1 MLLSRTFGQTSAHL
15 YRGFPALPIPVQL
28 SNIYRHR
35 QTNTLTWCCYT
46 RTCDSCWTTARNP
59 LHTHT
64 QTHTHTRT
72 HTVSVQF
79 LIMSIIWL
87 LHIQPVT
94 PHACGARKKALGR
107 AVYDKFVNVYSWNSL
122 KFSEIRNTNIQTRH
136 SGRQCGGPCAVSQPH
151 DFLEIGNY
159 APFSEFLHI
168 KGRHFPEFP
177 PLQVYVWP
185 PWTMI
190 RFMKIGLHVFP
201 KSGTQTHRQTSQ
213 LYIYRYDLMTN
224 SMKFMQQTTSTSTAA
239 DSSVC
244 N

>member
-1 MLLSRTFGQTSAHL
+1 MSGEHKSPQTQSRNSSKWRSNLYQVQPNSYMLLSRTFGQTSAHL

-107 AVYDKFVNVYSWNSL
+107 AVYDKFVNVYSWNSPARWRRGTRVASAVDPVPFL
-122 KFSEIRNTNIQTRH
+122 NRMTFSKSAIMHRFPNFYTLRVDIFQNFPPSSLRMTPMNHDTFHENRSAHFSEIRNT
-136 SGRQCGGPCAVSQPH
+136 
-151 DFLEIGNY
+151 D
-159 APFSEFLHI
+159 
-168 KGRHFPEFP
+168 
-177 PLQVYVWP
+177 
-185 PWTMI
+185 
-190 RFMKIGLHVFP
+190 
-201 KSGTQTHRQTSQ
+201 TQTDLAT
-213 LYIYRYDLMTN
+213 LYI
-224 SMKFMQQTTSTSTAA
+224 
-239 DSSVC
+239 
-244 N
+244 